1 MYEILISPN
10 PTYVYTVHIISPP
23 HVRIYY
29 TMHIYIQYVHTYF
42 TYMLCLCPVSCTHPG
57 SGRFEEARQYLSQA
71 QWVIL
76 STPNPSADNQSQL
89 HRNLG
94 LLALAKGEISEARRH
109 LAEDIYQS
117 SVAFGPESIQTAGGY
132 FHLATA
138 FVAEEK
144 PDVVLSLH
152 NQVHTHACL
161 QAYLLM
167 HVLELNMYFVYV
179 STYTAIVIDK
189 CTYVRTYVD
198 CVHPMFVRTYI
209 RMYVNSIIHW
219 CMFCT
224 CYEVKRMCIR

>member
-1 MYEILISPN
+1 MYIIYTILC
-10 PTYVYTVHIISPP
+10 TYV
-23 HVRIYY
+23 
-29 TMHIYIQYVHTYF
+29 YIQYVHTYICVYS
-42 TYMLCLCPVSCTHPG
+42 TYNISTSCSYILYYAHIHTVCTYIRTCMLCLCPVSCTHPG

-152 NQVHTHACL
+152 NQVHTHACK
-161 QAYLLM
+161 
-167 HVLELNMYFVYV
+167 HTCKCMYW
-179 STYTAIVIDK
+179 SLI
-189 CTYVRTYVD
+189 CTLY
-198 CVHPMFVRTYI
+198 
-209 RMYVNSIIHW
+209 
-219 CMFCT
+219 
-224 CYEVKRMCIR
+224 MCLHIQL

>member
-1 MYEILISPN
+1 MPFEVLASVLHVHVYIHTCIQYIIYC
-10 PTYVYTVHIISPP
+10 TYVQCTILSTHTVC
-23 HVRIYY
+23 V
-29 TMHIYIQYVHTYF
+29 YVHA
-42 TYMLCLCPVSCTHPG
+42 VSLSCVLYTPG

-152 NQVHTHACL
+152 NQVHMHA
-161 QAYLLM
+161 LM
-167 HVLELNMYFVYV
+167 YTCKHMY
-179 STYTAIVIDK
+179 
-189 CTYVRTYVD
+189 CTGV
-198 CVHPMFVRTYI
+198 
-209 RMYVNSIIHW
+209 
-219 CMFCT
+219 
-224 CYEVKRMCIR
+224 

>member
-1 MYEILISPN
+1 MPFEVLASVLHVH
-10 PTYVYTVHIISPP
+10 VYIHTC
-23 HVRIYY
+23 
-29 TMHIYIQYVHTYF
+29 IQYIIYCTYILYYPHIQYAY

-152 NQVHTHACL
+152 NQVHMHA
-161 QAYLLM
+161 LM
-167 HVLELNMYFVYV
+167 H
-179 STYTAIVIDK
+179 TCK
-189 CTYVRTYVD
+189 
-198 CVHPMFVRTYI
+198 
-209 RMYVNSIIHW
+209 RMY
-219 CMFCT
+219 CT
-224 CYEVKRMCIR
+224 GV